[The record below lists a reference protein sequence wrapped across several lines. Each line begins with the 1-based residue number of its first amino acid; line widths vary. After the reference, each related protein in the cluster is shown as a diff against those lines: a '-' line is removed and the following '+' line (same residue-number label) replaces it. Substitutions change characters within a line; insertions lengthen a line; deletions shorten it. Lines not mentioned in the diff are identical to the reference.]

1 MEAPLFR
8 EGVRNRNREAFIA
21 QLHDTSVLRSVAMF
35 VIELIYKAD
44 LAEIDAHMKAHVA
57 FLKKH
62 YDAGRFLVSG
72 RKIPRDGGII
82 LALAESRAQ
91 IEAIVREDPFCVHG
105 LAEFR
110 VIEFRASQRADD
122 MPKRIT
128 GEAGGRS

>member
-1 MEAPLFR
+1 
-8 EGVRNRNREAFIA
+8 
-21 QLHDTSVLRSVAMF
+21 MF

-44 LAEIDAHMKAHVA
+44 LAAIDAHMKAHVA
-57 FLKKH
+57 FLRKH
-62 YDAGRFLVSG
+62 YEAGRFLVSG

-128 GEAGGRS
+128 AEAGGRS